1 MSNIFIDEMA
11 VNKSDRT
18 FLEIE
23 ESSAG
28 VEIEESSGNMA
39 ASITIPFAKVKHL
52 LEGYAA
58 PKRPSRVSPI
68 HSEESALQGEL
79 DAWEAASDEAFESA
93 ESDLL
98 DQ

>member
-1 MSNIFIDEMA
+1 MSNTFVDEMA
-11 VNKSDRT
+11 VNVSDRT

-23 ESSAG
+23 ESSVDVA
-28 VEIEESSGNMA
+28 V
-39 ASITIPFAKVKHL
+39 SILIPFAEIKHL
-52 LEGYAA
+52 LEGHAA
-58 PKRPSRVSPI
+58 PKRPNRASPI